1 MLSKLKALYSE
12 DYRGRKK
19 GNSHQ
24 KWARE
29 LGLLDQTM
37 DFMKTGSSDTRVGGR
52 VDVTEEKSSD
62 PEDTMIQALKN
73 ETQGLKRFKT

>member
-37 DFMKTGSSDTRVGGR
+37 DFMKTGSSDTRVGCR
-52 VDVTEEKSSD
+52 VDVTE
-62 PEDTMIQALKN
+62 
-73 ETQGLKRFKT
+73 